1 MTPIIRTNRVFPA
14 RPAGQN
20 GTVTQQA
27 VPPVN
32 KMAPQVTAD
41 RQRPQHRA
49 LLRLETAPTWRRRGP
64 TARNNAPF
72 LTQFIIQMRPV
83 RRNHLGQCPPQ
94 KAQEC
99 YQATASLEKTVPS
112 PRQKDACQ
120 RVI

>member
-1 MTPIIRTNRVFPA
+1 MPIIRTHRVFST

-32 KMAPQVTAD
+32 KMAAQVRAD
-41 RQRPQHRA
+41 RQHRQHRA
-49 LLRLETAPTWRRRGP
+49 LLRLDAAPAWRRRGP
-64 TARNNAPF
+64 TPRNHAPF
-72 LTQFIIQMRPV
+72 LTQFIIQMRPP

-99 YQATASLEKTVPS
+99 YRATASLESTGPSERQQGTV
-112 PRQKDACQ
+112 Q
-120 RVI
+120 RMI